1 MQAHAVRYVSFSD
14 VLSRLG
20 LPSQE
25 DVQDFVEFFS
35 SWTDFAWGV
44 NSFSLVPWSVLADDL
59 SDCMIEMGYEA
70 PDINEIYP
78 RTVTESSS
86 LFGDFVSTEYIYV
99 DLES

>member
-1 MQAHAVRYVSFSD
+1 MQAHTVHYVSFTD

-44 NSFSLVPWSVLADDL
+44 NSFSLVPWSILADDL
-59 SDCMIEMGYEA
+59 TDCCIELGYGA
-70 PDINEIYP
+70 PDINKIFP
-78 RTVTESSS
+78 KTVRKAGQLWPTEN
-86 LFGDFVSTEYIYV
+86 IYV

>member
-1 MQAHAVRYVSFSD
+1 MQAHTVHYVSFTD

-59 SDCMIEMGYEA
+59 SDCMIEMGYGA
-70 PDINEIYP
+70 PDINKIFP
-78 RTVTESSS
+78 RTVEIPGH
-86 LFGDFVSTEYIYV
+86 FRPASTGRIYV